1 MKNLVK
7 NFNQFIN
14 ESWDPR
20 DDYEQGVFSNCCGA
34 PVIHGDVCS
43 ECGEHCDPE
52 TDEYPEDQDH
62 ELEPRNFEDDEAYL
76 YEKKSKK
83 DAQEK
88 YQNLKLGAMKNGPK
102 KMKDD
107 DFEEKPKKNF
117 KYTKG

>member
-52 TDEYPEDQDH
+52 SDEYPEDQEQDH
-62 ELEPRNFEDDEAYL
+62 GFEPHNFEDEEPYL
-76 YEKKSKK
+76 YEKMSKK
-83 DAQEK
+83 DAPKK
-88 YQNLKLGAMKNGPK
+88 YPNLKPESMKKGLK
-102 KMKDD
+102 KMKDEE
-107 DFEEKPKKNF
+107 FEEKSKRNF
-117 KYTKG
+117 K